1 MGIGLSIGLVSAS
14 FLFFFAFFLFGI
26 FYYQKRFNLKYD
38 IRNTFP
44 YEINYQQSFLDNI
57 FVNIFLILFAV
68 SSIGFF
74 VFFDI
79 KNILS
84 VDQKEAEEM
93 LQKLIQAGAIDPFP
107 LDGIN
112 YRVR

>member
-1 MGIGLSIGLVSAS
+1 MDTNKFVM
-14 FLFFFAFFLFGI
+14 
-26 FYYQKRFNLKYD
+26 LKATVRQLQTISVGY
-38 IRNTFP
+38 
-44 YEINYQQSFLDNI
+44 
-57 FVNIFLILFAV
+57 
-68 SSIGFF
+68 
-74 VFFDI
+74 I